1 VGLVHSGGVAGFPI
15 PPLRYQ
21 VGGVGAVGVTG
32 AGLRLLH
39 PLPGAT
45 LDPAASLRFAWTASP
60 GAVLYRLE
68 VESAGGESILEAIR
82 TVETLDYDAPDWL
95 AQQLSGAAFRWR
107 VVALGASGTVV
118 TTTPWRAGEV
128 AAVEP

>member
-1 VGLVHSGGVAGFPI
+1 MIPGHPQAVWAWSTAG
-15 PPLRYQ
+15 
-21 VGGVGAVGVTG
+21 
-32 AGLRLLH
+32 
-39 PLPGAT
+39 
-45 LDPAASLRFAWTASP
+45 ASP